1 MDVLAWILL
10 EIRWA
15 DALGAVAW
23 VGGAIFYLVVLRPA
37 LRRGPVPEETTRT
50 IGEEFRGIVNTAIAV
65 LLITGII
72 LSASRLTSDTVPL
85 AYVVV
90 LAVKIALALYMFY
103 IVRFLRRRAYP
114 EEVAQS
120 PGWWPRLRGH
130 ATGTTGVLILGVV
143 VIGLADV
150 LAALFENSLT
160 N

>member
-10 EIRWA
+10 AIRWA
-15 DALGAVAW
+15 HALGAVAW
-23 VGGAIFYLVVLRPA
+23 VGGAMFYLVVLRPA
-37 LRRGPVPEETTRT
+37 LRRGPAPEETTRT
-50 IGEEFRGIVNTAIAV
+50 IGEECRGIVNTAIAV

-90 LAVKIALALYMFY
+90 LAIKIALALYMFY

-114 EEVAQS
+114 EEVA
-120 PGWWPRLRGH
+120 PPTEWWPRLRGH
-130 ATGTTGVLILGVV
+130 ATGTTGVLIVGVI

-150 LAALFENSLT
+150 LGALFENSLT

>member
-10 EIRWA
+10 AIRWA
-15 DALGAVAW
+15 HALGAVAW
-23 VGGAIFYLVVLRPA
+23 VGGAMFYLVVLRPA
-37 LRRGPVPEETTRT
+37 LRRGPVAEETTRT

-72 LSASRLTSDTVPL
+72 LSASRLASDNVPL
-85 AYVVV
+85 GYVVV
-90 LAVKIALALYMFY
+90 LAIKIALALYMFY

-114 EEVAQS
+114 EEVA
-120 PGWWPRLRGH
+120 PPTGWWPRLRGH
-130 ATGTTGVLILGVV
+130 ATGTTGVLIVGVI

-150 LAALFENSLT
+150 LGALFENSLT

>member
-10 EIRWA
+10 AIRWA
-15 DALGAVAW
+15 HALGAVAW
-23 VGGAIFYLVVLRPA
+23 VGGAMFYLVVLRPA
-37 LRRGPVPEETTRT
+37 LRRGPVAEETTRT
-50 IGEEFRGIVNTAIAV
+50 IGEEFRGIVNTAIGV

-90 LAVKIALALYMFY
+90 LAIKIALALYMFY

-114 EEVAQS
+114 EDVADS
-120 PGWWPRLRGH
+120 AEWWPRLKGH
-130 ATGTTGVLILGVV
+130 ATGTTGVLVLGVI

-150 LAALFENSLT
+150 LGALFENSLT

>member
-10 EIRWA
+10 AIRWA
-15 DALGAVAW
+15 HALGAVAW
-23 VGGAIFYLVVLRPA
+23 VGGGMFYLMVLRPA
-37 LRRGPVPEETTRT
+37 LRRGPVPEETNRT

-90 LAVKIALALYMFY
+90 LAIKIALALYMFY

-114 EEVAQS
+114 EEVAKS
-120 PGWWPRLRGH
+120 TEWWPKLRGH
-130 ATGTTGVLILGVV
+130 ATGTTGVLILGVI
-143 VIGLADV
+143 VIGLADI
-150 LAALFENSLT
+150 LGALFENSLT

>member
-1 MDVLAWILL
+1 M
-10 EIRWA
+10 
-15 DALGAVAW
+15 
-23 VGGAIFYLVVLRPA
+23 FYLVVLRPA

-72 LSASRLTSDTVPL
+72 LSASRLTSDSVPL

-90 LAVKIALALYMFY
+90 MAVKIALALYMFY

-114 EEVAQS
+114 EDAAS
-120 PGWWPRLRGH
+120 SAGWWSRLRGH
-130 ATGTTGVLILGVV
+130 ATGNTGVLILGVV

-150 LAALFENSLT
+150 LGALFENSLT